1 MANVDPTEVRRII
14 AHNKRARFDYFIEET
29 SEAGLALLGSEVKS
43 LRKSKAS
50 IDEAYVGEQG
60 GELYLLHSYIGEY
73 TEAHQFN
80 HPTHRARKL
89 LLHRKQ
95 INKWM
100 GRVKMKGYTIVPV
113 QLYFNHKNIVKLEI
127 GLAKGKKEH
136 DKRQTIKAR
145 EWNREKERALKEK

>member
-1 MANVDPTEVRRII
+1 MATTDPTQVRRII

-29 SEAGLALLGSEVKS
+29 IEAGLCLQGSEVKS
-43 LRKSKAS
+43 LRKNRGS

-80 HPTHRARKL
+80 HPIHRPRKL
-89 LLHRKQ
+89 LLHKKQ

-113 QLYFNHKNIVKLEI
+113 CLYFNHKNKAKIEI

-136 DKRQTIKAR
+136 DKRQSIKQR
-145 EWNREKERALKEK
+145 EWDREKERTLKEK